1 MNNHTRSEQRWT
13 AARSK
18 IRNNFWGMTLVS
30 VLSLIAG
37 AAHGV
42 NYVATPLAQPV
53 VSANG
58 FKHPA
63 LGFTLEQLEY
73 LRQQVRADVEPY
85 KTYYNYLATACCNY
99 ANINLQ
105 PTNRDATKVDTPNTP
120 NYNGSTAQT
129 RMINDS
135 QGALTQAILYYV
147 TGQNEYRRNAMR
159 ILRTWSNMNPNGY
172 AYFPDAHIHNGVPL
186 SRMLM
191 AAEIMRYTPADPS
204 YTAYPLDW
212 TETDTQKLKAN
223 LIDPMERT
231 FFASNERFMNQ
242 HNYSLVGRLA
252 GAIFTDNRERYDESV
267 EWMTVN
273 VTSTRQD
280 INGAVLPLIP
290 LIAADN
296 PYNKFGVPF
305 YQIQEMQRDQAHG
318 GDNVDILSGLLR
330 MANAQ
335 GTRVDPFTG
344 KPSTS
349 GDAVS
354 VYKFG
359 ENRLL
364 MGANAYAQYM
374 LGYQTPWADT
384 TGGTSNIS
392 TAYRGRL
399 YEVDSIAEIYNMY
412 HYGEGL
418 DVDTVAPYLATAA
431 KHSNGPAIPWGPA
444 TPNNKDM
451 GPTAFFTIPIQLTG
465 VPLPADNGLLQTE
478 RKSIFLN
485 GDWSM
490 QTEGS
495 RTFGH
500 ANVDPAGAT
509 VVFHDVGYANR
520 ANYAPVG
527 IMVRTNAPMT
537 LSASADANN
546 PDLKPWSV
554 MTVPDTHGQWRY
566 IVPDSS
572 TAATAGRR
580 LGDNIIYFKFSGP
593 QGTTADVDFV
603 NMAAP
608 TQLTPPRFAM
618 PVFPVTE
625 LVVQG
630 IPYTATYTATDA
642 NAADSVAYEAIR
654 LPAGASLDTSTGT
667 LNWTP
672 SASQGGVH
680 DIVISATDGVAISTM
695 TARLSVQPDRATAFQ
710 AALQGYDPD
719 AVYTTPSLAAFK
731 ANLAPLQD
739 SASTV
744 SDADFAALL
753 KAVQALVQKLELL
766 NPRLASDGS
775 LDWSKNMVTTIG
787 FSASSP
793 PFLVDGD
800 YNTTT
805 GDLRA
810 PIYVD
815 FGENY
820 RVSVNAIGLQARF
833 MFGNRSQGANLYGSN
848 DNANWTLLSSRETT
862 DTSSRNF
869 DMETIPVLPGLED
882 KQYRYFMLRIDHP
895 GPPTDP
901 AFPGISSYS
910 EIHFHGTRYDLLAP
924 VDVSGSVKVVRSGL
938 TMNRF
943 TLKYTGTVN
952 ITNTSSETLTGPL
965 HLRLEGLTA
974 GVTLDNK
981 TGDKDGASYITLP
994 EQALA
999 PGQTVT
1005 LTTTFSNPAKAAISY
1020 LPKVVSAKY

>member
-1 MNNHTRSEQRWT
+1 
-13 AARSK
+13 
-18 IRNNFWGMTLVS
+18 
-30 VLSLIAG
+30 
-37 AAHGV
+37 
-42 NYVATPLAQPV
+42 
-53 VSANG
+53 
-58 FKHPA
+58 
-63 LGFTLEQLEY
+63 
-73 LRQQVRADVEPY
+73 
-85 KTYYNYLATACCNY
+85 
-99 ANINLQ
+99 
-105 PTNRDATKVDTPNTP
+105 
-120 NYNGSTAQT
+120 
-129 RMINDS
+129 
-135 QGALTQAILYYV
+135 
-147 TGQNEYRRNAMR
+147 
-159 ILRTWSNMNPNGY
+159 
-172 AYFPDAHIHNGVPL
+172 
-186 SRMLM
+186 
-191 AAEIMRYTPADPS
+191 
-204 YTAYPLDW
+204 
-212 TETDTQKLKAN
+212 
-223 LIDPMERT
+223 
-231 FFASNERFMNQ
+231 
-242 HNYSLVGRLA
+242 
-252 GAIFTDNRERYDESV
+252 
-267 EWMTVN
+267 
-273 VTSTRQD
+273 
-280 INGAVLPLIP
+280 
-290 LIAADN
+290 
-296 PYNKFGVPF
+296 
-305 YQIQEMQRDQAHG
+305 
-318 GDNVDILSGLLR
+318 
-330 MANAQ
+330 
-335 GTRVDPFTG
+335 
-344 KPSTS
+344 
-349 GDAVS
+349 
-354 VYKFG
+354 
-359 ENRLL
+359 
-364 MGANAYAQYM
+364 
-374 LGYQTPWADT
+374 
-384 TGGTSNIS
+384 
-392 TAYRGRL
+392 
-399 YEVDSIAEIYNMY
+399 
-412 HYGEGL
+412 
-418 DVDTVAPYLATAA
+418 
-431 KHSNGPAIPWGPA
+431 
-444 TPNNKDM
+444 
-451 GPTAFFTIPIQLTG
+451 
-465 VPLPADNGLLQTE
+465 
-478 RKSIFLN
+478 
-485 GDWSM
+485 
-490 QTEGS
+490 
-495 RTFGH
+495 
-500 ANVDPAGAT
+500 
-509 VVFHDVGYANR
+509 
-520 ANYAPVG
+520 
-527 IMVRTNAPMT
+527 
-537 LSASADANN
+537 
-546 PDLKPWSV
+546 

-593 QGTTADVDFV
+593 QGTIADVDFV

-943 TLKYTGTVN
+943 TLKYTGTVS